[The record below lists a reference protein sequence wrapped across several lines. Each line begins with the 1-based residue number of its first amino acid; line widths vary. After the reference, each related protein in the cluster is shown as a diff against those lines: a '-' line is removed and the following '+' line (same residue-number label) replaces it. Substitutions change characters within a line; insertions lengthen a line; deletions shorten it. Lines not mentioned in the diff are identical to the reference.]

1 MNNEIFF
8 KVLQFLGLP
17 INEQSDPFL
26 LFICLILFLCII
38 IVTSLLNVLFYF
50 IVIYVLED
58 LKILNKYT
66 DKLPGFVNSIIKFYI
81 NTRKIFVIYEVLFAL
96 FVACGIIRL
105 CFKLAHGIIQ

>member
-1 MNNEIFF
+1 MNKEIFF

-50 IVIYVLED
+50 IVIYL
-58 LKILNKYT
+58 
-66 DKLPGFVNSIIKFYI
+66 
-81 NTRKIFVIYEVLFAL
+81 
-96 FVACGIIRL
+96 
-105 CFKLAHGIIQ
+105 